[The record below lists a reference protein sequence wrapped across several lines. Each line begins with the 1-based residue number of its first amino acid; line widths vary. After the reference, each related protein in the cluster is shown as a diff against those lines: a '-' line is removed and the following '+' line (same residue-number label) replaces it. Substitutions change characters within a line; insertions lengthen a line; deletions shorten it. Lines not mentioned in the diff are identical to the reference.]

1 MKQVVFF
8 ILMLFSCSLFAQ
20 EKPIGSSVTK
30 DLIEK
35 MDQNK
40 NNELIRI
47 NIRMASQFDIQ
58 NIDNALASLSRE
70 ERKVFVAGE
79 LKDFTARTQKGVIAY
94 LDHKVKENEAQI
106 IYSLWIN
113 NVITCLASNEVISDL
128 SRRSDIDRIDW
139 DEERKMIIDHEI
151 LPSDEPEGGN
161 GGKEITWN
169 VTKVNVPAV
178 WALGYNG
185 AGIKVGVLDT
195 GVNYN
200 HVDLADHMWSDPSYP
215 NHGYDFVNNDNN
227 PMDDHGH
234 GTHCAGTVAGD
245 GTAGSQ
251 TGMAPSATIIALKV
265 LDAGGSGTE
274 SGVWAAIQF
283 IVDHGGDVIS
293 MSLGWQ
299 HSWGVDRASWRS
311 TYNNALAA
319 GVIAAVAAGNE
330 GDALG
335 SYPIPDN
342 VRTPGDCPPPWL
354 NPDQTLTGGVSA
366 VVCVG
371 ATDSND
377 AYSSF
382 TSRGPVTWSA
392 ISPYNDYAYNPG
404 IGLIRPD
411 VAAPGSNI
419 KSLDYASNNGYA
431 DGWSGTS
438 MATPCVAGVMALML
452 QKNPGLT
459 PAEIDMML
467 ETTAV
472 ELGAAGKDNIY
483 GSGRI
488 NALAAI
494 NAIGLSANFEA
505 NVTNVCTGSSVTF
518 TDLSGGDPNSW
529 SWSFPG
535 GTPGS
540 FNGENPPAITY
551 NSSGTYNVSLTV
563 GDGIDTDTETKTNY
577 ITVQNVFA
585 DFSGTPTS
593 VVIGNTVTFTD
604 NSGCSPTA
612 WSWSFSG
619 GTPATA
625 SGAGPHV
632 ITYNTLGTYDVSL
645 TVTKSG
651 NNDTETKTGY
661 ITVSPP
667 EFNMANT
674 TVTTCTGNFY
684 DSQGP
689 SGNYN
694 NGENFTETFFP
705 STSGAMIRFIF
716 NSFSTESGYDY
727 LRIYNGTTTAAPL
740 IGTYHGTTGPGT
752 VTASNASG
760 ALTFNFTSDG
770 SVVSTG
776 WTAGISCYST
786 AVPPVAAFTASS
798 TTPTLGSTVT
808 FTDQSSN
815 VPTSWAWSFSPA
827 TITYVGGTN
836 ATSQNP
842 QVQFNALGL
851 YTVALTATN
860 AYGSDS
866 ETKTNYINVIN
877 CTHCASTSNNGTEE
891 WVGNV
896 TFNTINNSSS
906 AGSGYTD
913 YTAISTNVTAGNAY
927 TLSVTCSSIGS
938 WTENIWAFIDF
949 NQDCDFI
956 DANESFDLG
965 QITGAGT
972 LTLSIPVPSG
982 ATVGATRMRIS
993 LKYSADP
1000 TSCETFSYGEV
1011 EDYTLNIQVT
1021 SGPPVANFSASN
1033 TAPFT
1038 SETVIF
1044 SDLSSNTPTSW
1055 TWLFNPTTVTFVG
1068 GTNANSQNP
1077 QVQFNS
1083 AGLYTV
1089 TLTASNA
1096 YGSDA
1101 EVKSNYINVMHT
1113 IPPYVDGFESFAAG
1127 NYVALTSPYWTT
1139 WSNAPGGTEDAVIVT
1154 TPTHGGTKS
1163 VKIDGANDLVLP
1175 LGDKTTGK
1183 YIVSFYMYVPT
1194 GNYAYYNL
1202 LHLFNGASSQW
1213 GAEIFFNT
1221 GGAGYGNAG
1230 GANSFT
1236 FSFSYNTWMFV
1247 KNVIDL
1253 DNNLAQIWLNGNL
1266 LKQWQ
1271 WSLGALGDGT
1281 LNQLGGLN
1289 MYAWN
1294 ANGTP
1299 LYYFDDISYYE
1310 IAQVDM
1316 TVLLQGPYN
1325 GSAMVPG
1332 LSGLLPLAQP
1342 YNSAPWNYSGTESV
1356 AAIPNANVVDWVLIE
1371 LRDAA
1376 TAAQATSGTMVA
1388 RQAAFILNNGK
1399 VVGTDGSS
1407 VLRFET
1413 PVFNILYTVVYHRNH
1428 ISVMSAAGLT
1438 KTLGIYTYNFSTGV
1452 GQAYL
1457 NGHKNLGGGIYGM
1470 FGGDGNKNASVEL
1483 TDESPLWESSAGTK
1497 GYLGT
1502 DYNLDS
1508 QSNNEDKD
1516 DIWAPNVG
1524 AGSQVPN

>member
-1 MKQVVFF
+1 MKQ
-8 ILMLFSCSLFAQ
+8 ITLLLLMLLSCSLFAQ
-20 EKPIGSSVTK
+20 EINIGASVTK
-30 DLIEK
+30 ELKEQ

-47 NIRMASQFDIQ
+47 NIRLVSQYDFQ
-58 NIDNALASLSRE
+58 NLNDA
-70 ERKVFVAGE
+70 VAGLDKTERRAVVVSE
-79 LKDFTARTQKGVIAY
+79 LKSFSENSQKGILNY
-94 LDHKVKENEAQI
+94 LETKSRQNHAQV

-113 NVITCLASNEVISDL
+113 NVITCFASNEVIADL
-128 SRRSDIDRIDW
+128 SYRSDIDRIDW
-139 DEERKMIIDHEI
+139 DEERKMIIDHEV

-178 WALGYNG
+178 WALGYTG
-185 AGIKVGVLDT
+185 AGVKVGVLDT
-195 GVNYN
+195 GVNFN

-251 TGMAPSATIIALKV
+251 TGMAPNATIMALKV
-265 LDAGGSGTE
+265 LNSGGSGTE

-283 IVDHGGDVIS
+283 TVDNGGDVIS

-299 HSWGVDRASWRS
+299 HSWGVDRASWRNS
-311 TYNNALAA
+311 FNNALAA

-330 GDALG
+330 GDQLG

-371 ATDSND
+371 ATDIND
-377 AYSSF
+377 LNSSF

-392 ISPYNDYAYNPG
+392 ISPFNDYAYNPG

-459 PAEIDMML
+459 PAEIDIAL
-467 ETTAV
+467 ETTAL
-472 ELGAAGKDNIY
+472 ELGTSGKDNVY

-494 NAIGLSANFEA
+494 NALGLSAGFTA
-505 NVTNVCTGSSVTF
+505 NITTVCTGSTVTF
-518 TDLSGGDPNSW
+518 TDASGGPPTTW

-535 GTPGS
+535 GTPATATGV
-540 FNGENPPAITY
+540 GPHTITY
-551 NSSGTYNVSLTV
+551 SSPGTYNVSLTV
-563 GDGIDTDTETKTNY
+563 GDGIDTDTETKTGY
-577 ITVQNVFA
+577 ITVQNIVANFA
-585 DFSGTPTS
+585 ASQTT
-593 VVIGNTVTFTD
+593 VLVGNSVTFTD
-604 NSGCSPTA
+604 QSICNPTG
-612 WSWSFSG
+612 WSWTFTG
-619 GTPATA
+619 GTPSSY
-625 SGAGPHV
+625 SGQTPPA
-632 ITYNTLGTYDVSL
+632 ITYNTTGTYDVSL
-645 TVTKSG
+645 TVTKPGSS
-651 NNDTETKTGY
+651 DVETKTG
-661 ITVSPP
+661 
-667 EFNMANT
+667 
-674 TVTTCTGNFY
+674 
-684 DSQGP
+684 
-689 SGNYN
+689 
-694 NGENFTETFFP
+694 
-705 STSGAMIRFIF
+705 
-716 NSFSTESGYDY
+716 
-727 LRIYNGTTTAAPL
+727 
-740 IGTYHGTTGPGT
+740 
-752 VTASNASG
+752 
-760 ALTFNFTSDG
+760 
-770 SVVSTG
+770 
-776 WTAGISCYST
+776 
-786 AVPPVAAFTASS
+786 
-798 TTPTLGSTVT
+798 
-808 FTDQSSN
+808 
-815 VPTSWAWSFSPA
+815 
-827 TITYVGGTN
+827 
-836 ATSQNP
+836 
-842 QVQFNALGL
+842 
-851 YTVALTATN
+851 
-860 AYGSDS
+860 
-866 ETKTNYINVIN
+866 YINVIN
-877 CTHCASTSNNGTEE
+877 CTPCASTSNNASEE
-891 WVGNV
+891 WISNV
-896 TFNTINNSSS
+896 TFNTINNTS
-906 AGSGYTD
+906 AGGSGYED
-913 YTAISTNVTAGNAY
+913 FTAISTNVVPNSNY
-927 TLSVTCSSIGS
+927 TLSVTCGQIGT
-938 WTENIWAFIDF
+938 WTEYCYAFVDW
-949 NQDCDFI
+949 NQDCDFG
-956 DANESFDLG
+956 DAGESINLG
-965 QITGAGT
+965 SVSGPGTMSLGVTIPAGAVNGT
-972 LTLSIPVPSG
+972 
-982 ATVGATRMRIS
+982 TRMRVS
-993 LKYSADP
+993 LKYSAAP
-1000 TSCETFSYGEV
+1000 TACETFSYGQV
-1011 EDYTLNIQVT
+1011 EDYTLNVQTT
-1021 SGPPVANFSASN
+1021 SGPPTANFSANN
-1033 TAPFT
+1033 TAPYT
-1038 SETVIF
+1038 GETVTF
-1044 SDLSSNTPTSW
+1044 SDLSSGSPTSW
-1055 TWLFNPTTVTFVG
+1055 SWSFNPATVTFVG

-1077 QVQFNS
+1077 QVQFNT

-1089 TLTASNA
+1089 TLSVSNA

-1113 IPPYVDGFESFAAG
+1113 IPPYVDGFESFASG

-1163 VKIDGANDLVLP
+1163 VKIDGANDLVIP
-1175 LGDKTTGK
+1175 FGDKTSGK

-1194 GNYAYYNL
+1194 GYYGYYNL
-1202 LHLFNGASSQW
+1202 LQLFNGTSSEW

-1230 GANSFT
+1230 GSNSFT
-1236 FSFSYNTWMFV
+1236 FSYSYNTWMFV

-1281 LNQLGGLN
+1281 LNQLGGAN
-1289 MYAWN
+1289 FYAWN
-1294 ANGTP
+1294 VNGTP

-1342 YNSAPWNYSGTESV
+1342 YNVAPWNYSGAESV
-1356 AAIPNANVVDWVLIE
+1356 AAIPNANVVDWVLVE

-1376 TAAQATSGTMVA
+1376 TAAQATSGTLVA

-1399 VVGTDGSS
+1399 VVSTDGSS

-1413 PVFNILYTVVYHRNH
+1413 PVFNNLYTVVYHRNH
-1428 ISVMSAAGLT
+1428 ISVMSASGLT

-1470 FGGDGNKNASVEL
+1470 FGGDGNKNASVEP

-1508 QSNNEDKD
+1508 QSNNKDKD
-1516 DIWAPNVG
+1516 NIWAPNVG